1 MLSAGELHI
10 WQGAASSHTTYAD
23 WALLSQPEHARW
35 RRLPPV
41 AAAYYAGSR
50 AAARRILGRYLS
62 TAPVKLRLDRA
73 SCPACGRASAGR
85 PVVHSE
91 GDPLW
96 FSLSRSGPHWLLA
109 LSRHLLGVDI
119 ECRRPVDIEALE
131 PLALTEQERRTL
143 DDRDKADRLDLFFR
157 CWTRKEAVF
166 KAAGAGRF
174 ADLTNVDVRP
184 ELAGEVVVEC
194 DGRTG
199 TKEWKVRS
207 LNVGSGQYAAVASP
221 AGIGAVVLHRDWPS
235 SCVPAD
241 LTKINTWRTP

>member
-10 WQGAASSHTTYAD
+10 WQGTASRHTAYAD
-23 WALLSQPEHARW
+23 WALLSEEEHVRW

-41 AAAYYAGSR
+41 AAAYYAGSH
-50 AAARRILGRYLS
+50 AAARRILGRYLA
-62 TAPVKLRLDRA
+62 TPPVKLRMGRA

-85 PVVHSE
+85 PVVHSQ

-119 ECRRPVDIEALE
+119 ESCRPVDIEALE
-131 PLALTEQERRTL
+131 PLALSEPERRTL
-143 DDRDKADRLDLFFR
+143 ADHDKADRLDLFFR

-174 ADLTNVDVRP
+174 ADLAGVDVKP
-184 ELAGEVVVEC
+184 ERADDVVVEC
-194 DGRTG
+194 AGRTG
-199 TKEWKVRS
+199 TQRWRVRS
-207 LNVGSGQYAAVASP
+207 LNAGSGHYAAVASP
-221 AGIGAVVLHRDWPS
+221 ADIGAVVLHRDWPS
-235 SCVPAD
+235 SFVPAD
-241 LTKINTWRTP
+241 LKKISTWRTP

>member
-10 WQGAASSHTTYAD
+10 WQGRASSHTAYAD
-23 WALLSQPEHARW
+23 WALLSKQEQARW

-41 AAAYYAGSR
+41 AAAHYAGSR
-50 AAARRILGRYLS
+50 AAARRILGRYL
-62 TAPVKLRLDRA
+62 TTPPVKLRMDRA

-85 PVVHSE
+85 PVVYSDE
-91 GDPLW
+91 DPLW
-96 FSLSRSGPHWLLA
+96 FSLSRSGPNWLLA

-119 ECRRPVDIEALE
+119 ECWRPVDVEALE
-131 PLALTEQERRTL
+131 PLALSERERTTMA
-143 DDRDKADRLDLFFR
+143 DHDKADRLDLFFR

-184 ELAGEVVVEC
+184 ELAEEAVVEC
-194 DGRTG
+194 DARTG
-199 TKEWKVRS
+199 TKEWKVKS

-221 AGIGAVVLHRDWPS
+221 AAIDAVVLHRGWP
-235 SCVPAD
+235 
-241 LTKINTWRTP
+241 TEIGTWRIS